1 MSGRHVRDGV
11 GGPGSAGGYM
21 RFASR
26 SLVCVAAAALAVP
39 IVIDA
44 QSTPATAR
52 SEIRLQLGDLLQ
64 RDQRYWE
71 AIRTYDLAKSG
82 ATSKQLVRATS
93 GSLKSSL
100 QVAEFA
106 QSFNEAVA
114 LRRLAPSDPVAMSL
128 VGDALWAAGLF
139 DEAEAVYRDVL
150 ALDPESGGGRHG
162 LGRSLAT
169 RQGLEEALD
178 WVQAALGTSPDEP
191 AFHHTLG
198 SIYRQ
203 MHRFP
208 EAADALERYVAL
220 LPAATNSEKADW
232 ARNEVQFLRSFGDR
246 PAIQFAEP
254 GRVHAIP
261 FRLER
266 DKIIVRGR
274 VNGRDA
280 VDFVIDTGA
289 EQTVL
294 SQPVARSLGVQP
306 ITNTLSAGVG
316 AVGLRGLQA
325 SRLDSLTIGS
335 FEVRNLPAIVKS
347 PPLGG
352 LPTPEAE
359 GFSPLALGLSMT
371 IDYDLQQLFIGED
384 LPDEPADIVLP
395 LRQHRLAVVRGVVN
409 DEHAR
414 SFVVDTGGEVISIS
428 RGTANLLPPLTVRQ
442 VPIKVYGTSGW
453 DDDAYL
459 RPGTNLAFDQLL
471 YRNYSVVVL
480 NLHRPSALLGFQIG
494 GIVGHSFLKDYRVTL
509 DLNRSVMKLK
519 KS

>member
-1 MSGRHVRDGV
+1 
-11 GGPGSAGGYM
+11 M
-21 RFASR
+21 RFTTR
-26 SLVCVAAAALAVP
+26 SLVFVAAAAVAAP

-44 QSTPATAR
+44 QSTPASAR
-52 SEIRLQLGDLLQ
+52 SETRIQLGELLEA
-64 RDQRYWE
+64 DQRYWE
-71 AIRTYDLAKSG
+71 AIRAFDLAKVG
-82 ATSKQLVRATS
+82 ATAEQLVRATS
-93 GSLKSSL
+93 GRLRSAIH
-100 QVAEFA
+100 VAEFT
-106 QSFNEAVA
+106 QSFDEALA
-114 LRRLAPSDPVAMSL
+114 LRRLAPGDPVAMSL

-150 ALDPESGGGRHG
+150 ALDAASGGGRHG
-162 LGRSLAT
+162 LARSLAT
-169 RQGLEEALD
+169 RQGHEEALN
-178 WVQAALGTSPDEP
+178 WALAALEVAPDEP
-191 AFHHTLG
+191 AYHHTVG
-198 SIYRQ
+198 SIYQQ
-203 MHRFP
+203 MHRYR
-208 EAADALERYVAL
+208 EAADAYERYVAL
-220 LPAATNSEKADW
+220 LPKATSTEKSEW

-246 PAIQFAEP
+246 PAVHLAEP
-254 GRVHAIP
+254 DRIHAIP
-261 FRLER
+261 FRLVR
-266 DKIIVRGR
+266 DKVIVRGR
-274 VNGRDA
+274 VNGHDA

-294 SQPVARSLGVQP
+294 SQPVARALGVEP

-325 SRLDSLTIGS
+325 GRLDSLTIGS
-335 FEVRNLPAIVKS
+335 FEVTNLPAIIKS

-371 IDYDLQQLFIGED
+371 IDYGSQQLFIGED
-384 LPDEPADIVLP
+384 LPDEPADIMLP
-395 LRQHRLAVVRGVVN
+395 LRQHRLPVVRGVVN
-409 DEHAR
+409 DEHPR

-428 RGTANLLPPLTVRQ
+428 RGTASMLPPLTVRQ

-494 GIVGHSFLKDYRVTL
+494 GIVGHSFLSDYRVTL

-519 KS
+519 KI

>member
-1 MSGRHVRDGV
+1 
-11 GGPGSAGGYM
+11 M

-26 SLVCVAAAALAVP
+26 SLVFAAAAAVAVP

-52 SEIRLQLGDLLQ
+52 SEIRLQLADLLQ
-64 RDQRYWE
+64 SDQRYWE
-71 AIRTYDLAKSG
+71 AIRAYNLAKEG
-82 ATSKQLVRATS
+82 ATPEQLVRATS
-93 GSLKSSL
+93 GSLKSSIH
-100 QVAEFA
+100 VAEFT
-106 QSFNEAVA
+106 QSFNEALA
-114 LRRLAPSDPVAMSL
+114 LRRLAPGDPAAMSL

-162 LGRSLAT
+162 LARSVAT
-169 RQGLEEALD
+169 RQGFEEAVN
-178 WVQAALGTSPDEP
+178 WVQAALEASPDEA

-198 SIYRQ
+198 SIYQQ
-203 MHRFP
+203 MHRYR
-208 EAADALERYVAL
+208 EAADAFERYVGL
-220 LPAATNSEKADW
+220 LPVATSTEKADW
-232 ARNEVQFLRSFGDR
+232 ARNEVRFLRSFGDR
-246 PAIQFAEP
+246 PAVQLAEP
-254 GRVHAIP
+254 GRVHTIP

-266 DKIIVRGR
+266 DKVIVRGR

-294 SQPVARSLGVQP
+294 SQPVARALGVEP
-306 ITNTLSAGVG
+306 ITNTLSSGVG
-316 AVGLRGLQA
+316 AVGVRGLQA
-325 SRLDSLTIGS
+325 ARLESLRIGS
-335 FEVRNLPAIVKS
+335 FEVTNLPAIIKS

-359 GFSPLALGLSMT
+359 GFSPLALGLSVT
-371 IDYDLQQLFIGED
+371 IDYGLQQLYIGEN
-384 LPDEPADIVLP
+384 LPDEPADITLP
-395 LRQHRLAVVRGVVN
+395 LRHHRLAVVRGVVN
-409 DEHAR
+409 DEHPR

-428 RGTANLLPPLTVRQ
+428 RGTASLLPPLTVRQ
-442 VPIKVYGTSGW
+442 VPVRVYGTSGW

-459 RPGTNLAFDQLL
+459 RPGTDLAFDQLL

-494 GIVGHSFLKDYRVTL
+494 GIVGHSFLGDYRVTL
-509 DLNRSVMKLK
+509 DLSRSVMKLK
-519 KS
+519 KI